1 MGPFWAVI
9 SEDLAELGSVRVVA
23 RGNCIQWVELG
34 SAWPAVQRPSG
45 SQFLPL
51 QCRLEL
57 VHQHAYPAAE
67 RSTVGSSTCLITMVR
82 TSQWLSTHGSGGW
95 GRRH

>member
-1 MGPFWAVI
+1 MLADARRGQWSADEKKFVVQQSVRGKEAMGPFWAVI

-57 VHQHAYPAAE
+57 VHQHAYPA
-67 RSTVGSSTCLITMVR
+67 
-82 TSQWLSTHGSGGW
+82 H
-95 GRRH
+95 RRV